1 MSHDGITYDVENDF
15 HGVFYLCG
23 MAGLVLMVLFLAW
36 FLLRIL
42 LALIR
47 DFRGTFTLEAA
58 GCGIA
63 LCCALAHAY
72 FTAGVLRRP
81 NVTFYLAA
89 LLAIVYGLTQKNGKN
104 EDME

>member
-1 MSHDGITYDVENDF
+1 
-15 HGVFYLCG
+15 
-23 MAGLVLMVLFLAW
+23 MVLFLGW
-36 FLLRIL
+36 FLLRIAV
-42 LALIR
+42 ALIR

-81 NVTFYLAA
+81 NVTFYLAV
-89 LLAIVYGLTQKNGKN
+89 LLAAAYGLTRKNMKN
-104 EDME
+104 EDSK